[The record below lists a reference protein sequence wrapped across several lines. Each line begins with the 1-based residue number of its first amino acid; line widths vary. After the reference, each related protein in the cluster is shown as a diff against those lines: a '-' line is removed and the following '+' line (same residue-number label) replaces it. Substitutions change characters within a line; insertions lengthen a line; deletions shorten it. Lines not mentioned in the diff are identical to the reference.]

1 MVSLIGH
8 GGMGTVYRV
17 YDEVLNREAALKTLS
32 GDLTQD
38 YMVQFQREA
47 RVAST
52 LEDRHIVKILDFGVE
67 NSQTPFM
74 VMELI
79 EGDTLKDLLARRRLE
94 TEESLI
100 ILIEICQ
107 GVEAAHHTGIVH
119 RDLKPANVII
129 EHPDS
134 EHASV
139 KLLDFGIAK
148 VTSRDQGIS
157 TLSNAG
163 VVVGSPFY
171 MSPEQARGEPI
182 DQRTDIYSL
191 GCMAFEMLTG
201 KRPFE
206 GATAFDTLNLH
217 INQTAPAL
225 SQADPERTSTTQL
238 LEQTIAAALAKDPED
253 RLPSVEVLRQRLVD
267 SLEAESLASVELTGD
282 NPQVKSGPARS
293 TAPIWLG
300 ALALLTLL
308 TAGGAFFLLRTAPPG
323 EPGRVVTIEE
333 RGEDTELLSGMADVE
348 ERNAYL
354 QIEGERA
361 EQTISD
367 LATTKHQYR
376 SIAVF
381 NARITP
387 SMIDNLA
394 IAGPRKLAFTNCVLD
409 DDILERVSK
418 IKSIDRFSLLGAT
431 DITEKGLKAL
441 ADLPRLYLLRLERC
455 NIDNDEIGAVRYM
468 KRLVRLE
475 IADNRKVTVT
485 GIKSIGKRRQP
496 LLILVPGCACA
507 AQIGYAGEELEKDY
521 NIKLVA
527 RDNAF

>member
-1 MVSLIGH
+1 
-8 GGMGTVYRV
+8 MGTVYRV

-32 GDLTQD
+32 GDLTQE
-38 YMVQFQREA
+38 YLVQFQREA

-67 NSQTPFM
+67 SSQTPYM

-79 EGDTLKDLLARRRLE
+79 EGDSLKELLSRRRLKK
-94 TEESLI
+94 EEALI
-100 ILIEICQ
+100 ILIEICR
-107 GVEAAHHTGIVH
+107 GVEAAHLAGIVH

-134 EHASV
+134 EQASV

-163 VVVGSPFY
+163 VAVGSPFY

-182 DQRTDIYSL
+182 DQRTDIYSM

-206 GATAFDTLNLH
+206 GATTFDTINLH
-217 INQTAPAL
+217 INQAAPAL
-225 SQADPERTSTTQL
+225 SRTDPERTWTPQL
-238 LEQTIAAALAKDPED
+238 KQTIAAALAKDPED
-253 RLPSVEVLRQRLVD
+253 RLPSMEVLRERLVE
-267 SLEAESLASVELTGD
+267 SLEAESLASPQMTGD
-282 NPQVKSGPARS
+282 NPPVKSSPARS
-293 TAPIWLG
+293 NTLVWLA
-300 ALALLTLL
+300 ALALLALL
-308 TAGGAFFLLRTAPPG
+308 ITGGASFLFRDPPPG
-323 EPGRVVTIEE
+323 EPESVATIEE
-333 RGEDTELLSGMADVE
+333 RADDTELLSGMADVE
-348 ERNAYL
+348 KRNAYL
-354 QIEGERA
+354 QVEGERA
-361 EQTISD
+361 EQTIAE
-367 LATTKHQYR
+367 LATTEHQYR

-394 IAGPRKLAFTNCVLD
+394 IVGPRKLAFTNCVLD

-431 DITEKGLKAL
+431 SITEKGLRAL
-441 ADLPRLYLLRLERC
+441 ADLPKLYLLRLERC
-455 NIDNDEIGAVRYM
+455 NIDNSMIGAVRHM
-468 KRLVRLE
+468 NRLVRLE
-475 IADNRKVTVT
+475 MADNRKVTVT
-485 GIKSIGKRRQP
+485 GIKSIGKRSRP
-496 LLILVPGCACA
+496 LLILAPGCACA
-507 AQIGYAGEELEKDY
+507 AQIGYAGEELERDY
-521 NIKLVA
+521 NIKLEA
-527 RDNAF
+527 GDNAI